1 MTKIAESSIPTTT
14 RRRNG
19 EDFGPSAR
27 ARDAT
32 EDAEAAVKM
41 IPYNKRSESRGAEV
55 SDPVLML
62 VGLTVEL
69 ERDKEET
76 RR

>member
-1 MTKIAESSIPTTT
+1 MMT

-19 EDFGPSAR
+19 KDAGPSAR

-32 EDAEAAVKM
+32 EDAKATVKT
-41 IPYNKRSESRGAEV
+41 ILYDKRSESRGAEV
-55 SDPVLML
+55 SGPVLML

-69 ERDKEET
+69 ERD
-76 RR
+76 

>member
-1 MTKIAESSIPTTT
+1 MTT

-19 EDFGPSAR
+19 EDVGPSAR
-27 ARDAT
+27 ATDVT
-32 EDAEAAVKM
+32 DDAEATVKTV
-41 IPYNKRSESRGAEV
+41 PYDKRSESRGAEV
-55 SDPVLML
+55 SGPVLVL

-69 ERDKEET
+69 ERDYDET

>member
-1 MTKIAESSIPTTT
+1 MTT

-19 EDFGPSAR
+19 EDVGPSAC

-32 EDAEAAVKM
+32 EDAEATVKTVL
-41 IPYNKRSESRGAEV
+41 YDKRGESRGAEV
-55 SDPVLML
+55 SGHVLML

-69 ERDKEET
+69 KRDKEET
-76 RR
+76 QR